1 MLRLT
6 LAAVA
11 LTLPALPISVQD
23 SDTASFFSQQWLTVT
38 INQSTGVL
46 QAVAG

>member
-6 LAAVA
+6 PAAVA

-23 SDTASFFSQQWLTVT
+23 PDAASVFSQQWLTVT
-38 INQSTGVL
+38 INLSTGGM
-46 QAVAG
+46 QAIAE